1 MVEWRFSQRSPSGS
15 ESKFM
20 PENRNDMLDFIRGLS
35 IIDMMMV
42 HYSNFFTVP
51 GINFGKVIRYSD
63 FAIEGFT
70 LIAGFV
76 VGQHY
81 FRRFKQDKKTVVK
94 RLMERILEIIKVYYL
109 LVLTVGIPLALLV
122 GERFTRSDSFWT
134 FVTKSLFFLNQ
145 VELLHILPTFIPL
158 FLLALPLLYLL
169 EKRQDAVVLAIS
181 IGLFAVGNVYP
192 HPFPVGDEAI
202 FPVILWQIYFVIG
215 ILLGKRYQSRSGSLY
230 SENVL
235 AHLLSAGFLF
245 LVMSLIYFGHHLFP
259 GWNDMRMEY
268 GLSVRK
274 FPLNYFG
281 FLYHGSILYLIWC
294 IAALTWRYIKE
305 TNACSL
311 VLSFG
316 RHSLSVF
323 VVHAYFAVAAS
334 YLAPNF
340 FMIPQF
346 LIVMN
351 FVVTA
356 FILKFR
362 ESTKKIKTNYAL
374 EKYSV

>member
-1 MVEWRFSQRSPSGS
+1 
-15 ESKFM
+15 M
-20 PENRNDMLDFIRGLS
+20 PESRNDILDFMRGLS

-42 HYSNFFTVP
+42 HYSDFFNFVP
-51 GINFGKVIRYSD
+51 GINLGKVIRYSD

-81 FRRFKQDKKTVVK
+81 FRKFKQDKKTVVK
-94 RLMERILEIIKVYYL
+94 RLIERILEIIKVYYL
-109 LVLTVGIPLALLV
+109 LVLTVSIPLALLV
-122 GERFTRSDSFWT
+122 GQRFTRSDSFWA
-134 FVTKSLFFLNQ
+134 FVTKSLLFLNQ

-169 EKRQDAVVLAIS
+169 EKGQDAVVLAIS

-192 HPFPVGDEAI
+192 HPFPLGDKAI

-215 ILLGKRYQSRSGSLY
+215 ILLGKRYQSRSGTLY
-230 SENVL
+230 SENVPV
-235 AHLLSAGFLF
+235 HLLLAGSLF
-245 LVMSLIYFGHHLFP
+245 LIMFLIYFGHHLFP
-259 GWNDMRMEY
+259 AWNEMRLEY

-281 FLYHGSILYLIWC
+281 LLYHGSILYLIWC
-294 IAALTWRYIKE
+294 IAALTWRLIKE
-305 TNACSL
+305 TKACSF

-323 VVHAYFAVAAS
+323 VIHAYFAVAAS

-340 FMIPQF
+340 FMIPQL
-346 LIVMN
+346 LIVIN
-351 FVVTA
+351 FVATA
-356 FILKFR
+356 LILR
-362 ESTKKIKTNYAL
+362 SMESAKTKTSYAF